1 MFTQLELTTHQAAE
15 ILNVSHAYLI
25 KLLKQGRI
33 LYRESGSQQIILTQ
47 SLLKYK
53 AVEEEKANRA
63 LEEIV
68 FISEKLGLYD

>member
-1 MFTQLELTTHQAAE
+1 MFTTHQAAE

-33 LYRESGSQQIILTQ
+33 LYREAENQQIILTQ